1 LGYNKHMIFDTETKS
16 SFSKKVEDYVI
27 KTGCQYMDS
36 VLKLCE
42 DHNIEPEVA
51 AKYLTKPIKEKIMLE
66 GQEINL
72 VPRTTSKLF

>member
-1 LGYNKHMIFDTETKS
+1 MLFDKETKS
-16 SFSKKVEDYVI
+16 SFSKKIENYVI

-36 VLKLCE
+36 VLKYCE
-42 DHNIEPEVA
+42 DNNIEPEVA

-72 VPRTTSKLF
+72 VPRTTNKLF

>member
-1 LGYNKHMIFDTETKS
+1 MLFDKETKS

-36 VLKLCE
+36 VLKFCE
-42 DHNIEPEVA
+42 DNNIEPEVA

-72 VPRTTSKLF
+72 VPRTTNKLF

>member
-1 LGYNKHMIFDTETKS
+1 MIFDTETKS
-16 SFSKKVEDYVI
+16 SFSLKVENYVI

-51 AKYLTKPIKEKIMLE
+51 AKYLTKPIKEKIMIE

-72 VPRTTSKLF
+72 VPRTISKLY

>member
-1 LGYNKHMIFDTETKS
+1 MLFDKETKS
-16 SFSKKVEDYVI
+16 SFSKKIENYVI

-36 VLKLCE
+36 VLKFCE

-72 VPRTTSKLF
+72 VPRTTNKLF